1 LLVSFVRE
9 EIMVLSLGQEAS
21 EPSNFCIEGRKIVA
35 KKKERKILAEPW
47 KKLLASALS
56 QRIKRYRNLRG

>member
-21 EPSNFCIEGRKIVA
+21 EPSNFCIEGRKIA